1 MEVMQFTYFQQCGSQ
16 VRLARAS
23 SSILLAMQTQLLF
36 PTMSLSRRCCRFRR
50 WRSRTAWSASSWRCR
65 ASTTVANC
73 LPQLQVLPVPAVEIT
88 YGLERILMAM
98 QGVDHFKD
106 IRYAPGV
113 TYGELFLQNEVEMSA
128 YNMNEADLDDLKLR
142 FDLAQK
148 VSSRPAR
155 VQL

>member
-1 MEVMQFTYFQQCGSQ
+1 M
-16 VRLARAS
+16 
-23 SSILLAMQTQLLF
+23 
-36 PTMSLSRRCCRFRR
+36 
-50 WRSRTAWSASSWRCR
+50 
-65 ASTTVANC
+65 
-73 LPQLQVLPVPAVEIT
+73 EIT